1 MKSLWRVLWGNLHQ
15 ALLLVNL
22 KAWVWALQLRLGY
35 YAPNE
40 CPNQDSQP
48 PSKGELGGGFPSPLL
63 LPPFAPF
70 TNPGFGIPAPL
81 VGQVFSFAVCHCSSN
96 SDFALL
102 AVLQGEEG
110 LKLTPAPLGFF

>member
-1 MKSLWRVLWGNLHQ
+1 
-15 ALLLVNL
+15 
-22 KAWVWALQLRLGY
+22 VWALQLRLGY

-40 CPNQDSQP
+40 CPNVAWQS

-70 TNPGFGIPAPL
+70 TNPSFGIPAPL